1 MKRHLVNRCHTLSSR
16 SILTP
21 GVAVLLLAAS
31 VCAQQPSALLEN
43 RGLRT
48 ELDLS
53 SGAITLLDKQ
63 TGVNWELGAPEV
75 VLNSGSTA
83 GLQPLRLT
91 QRDRNTLRYRREGI
105 GEFTLS
111 LLANPPRLDYS
122 VVPEEGA
129 KELRLLSKALPVGP
143 GDKNYY
149 AAPYRMGI
157 QLLPEGDKPF
167 SRRFRVTMAMFGAVK

>member
-1 MKRHLVNRCHTLSSR
+1 MQY
-16 SILTP
+16 
-21 GVAVLLLAAS
+21 LLFATT
-31 VCAQQPSALLEN
+31 VFAQETNALLEN
-43 RGLRT
+43 RGLRAA
-48 ELDLS
+48 LNLS

-63 TGVNWELGAPEV
+63 TGASWELGAPEV
-75 VLNSGSTA
+75 VLKSGSTA

-105 GEFTLS
+105 GEFSLS
-111 LLANPPRLDYS
+111 LLANPARLDYS

-149 AAPYRMGI
+149 AAPI
-157 QLLPEGDKPF
+157 PDGDPIAP
-167 SRRFRVTMAMFGAVK
+167 RRRQDRSAAVSGCTMAMFGAVKEGFRPVGHLDGPVH